1 MHYLGEKF
9 CYDDFSVKI
18 MHDCTLLFKIVHSTR
33 FKPHQKISALEPALF
48 MFVCLLDLNTVCIN
62 ENIESMLNFAKFS
75 LVTRLDAKKI
85 RL

>member
-1 MHYLGEKF
+1 MN
-9 CYDDFSVKI
+9 
-18 MHDCTLLFKIVHSTR
+18 LLHSTR
-33 FKPHQKISALEPALF
+33 FKLHQKISALEPALF